1 MSLDFTVEVR
11 GKTYRFESF
20 SLQNETNWSNVVFSS
35 SFFADVMCWEG
46 DEGQFF
52 FGSKDIES
60 LPFGNWSNIKN
71 NWGFDAK
78 KTDFFHWTTNMKN
91 VVPMWV
97 FPFLIEN
104 FDVSSFCK
112 KMIARLSQSSECRED
127 VSFTK
132 GRLNH
137 ALELMRRF
145 KPKLDAPFDFKGEL
159 EEIRER
165 ERRNEKRLLTD
176 EDREALASVRMMAID
191 LRSLKRSYQALK
203 EEYEWL
209 ETEFSRLKKQKE
221 SIESE

>member
-1 MSLDFTVEVR
+1 MSLDFIVEVR

-20 SLQNETNWSNVVFSS
+20 SLQNDTNWSSVVFSS
-35 SFFADVMCWEG
+35 PFFSEVMCWGG

-52 FGSKDIES
+52 FGSTDIES
-60 LPFGNWSNIKN
+60 LPCGNWSNIKK
-71 NWGFDAK
+71 NWGFNAK
-78 KTDFFHWTTNMKN
+78 KTDFFHWTENMKN

-112 KMIARLSQSSECRED
+112 KMLCRFSQVSDCRQD
-127 VSFTK
+127 VTFTK
-132 GRLNH
+132 ARLNH
-137 ALELMRRF
+137 ALELMHRF
-145 KPKLDAPFDFKGEL
+145 NPKVNPPFDFKGEL
-159 EEIRER
+159 EQIRER
-165 ERRNEKRLLTD
+165 ERFNEKRLLTD

-191 LRSLKRSYQALK
+191 LRSLKRSYQTLK

-209 ETEFSRLKKQKE
+209 ETEVRRLKKQKE